1 MLVSEHFSDRSPPP
15 MQTHSYNN
23 NKVIDYWSVKIK
35 FAEIISAYDVIE
47 NNVGFNN
54 RDNSY
59 VKYMNDDCNSYP
71 GMDEHNGCYIYF
83 SLFSY

>member
-15 MQTHSYNN
+15 MQTNSYNN

-54 RDNSY
+54 RDNPY
-59 VKYMNDDCNSYP
+59 IKY
-71 GMDEHNGCYIYF
+71 I
-83 SLFSY
+83 

>member
-47 NNVGFNN
+47 NNMGLNN

-59 VKYMNDDCNSYP
+59 IKY
-71 GMDEHNGCYIYF
+71 I
-83 SLFSY
+83 